1 MVPGGKEKG
10 FKNELQRVAAIVAK
24 LGEETNEALKGY
36 APLLVAGANNLRA
49 GMDALKAAMVAEN
62 QANGMVEAEKL
73 NWLDAYVRSYR
84 DLGRMFYDQ
93 PKKADAFFKP
103 VPKGKKNNGGGATP
117 PTGDQSGPKPPVT
130 KA

>member
-1 MVPGGKEKG
+1 
-10 FKNELQRVAAIVAK
+10 
-24 LGEETNEALKGY
+24 
-36 APLLVAGANNLRA
+36 
-49 GMDALKAAMVAEN
+49 MDALKAAMVAEN
-62 QANGMVEAEKL
+62 QANGMVEAEKR

-103 VPKGKKNNGGGATP
+103 APKGKKNNGGGTDVS
-117 PTGDQSGPKPPVT
+117 TPKPPVT